1 MNAPLKKPL
10 PLQLRP
16 ASPTSNPALLLP
28 RGHLVS
34 AKLKP
39 PQTAA
44 TLVDRPALRQAIDDA
59 TAKQLLVVT
68 AQIGSG
74 KTTLLSQWRRHVAQR
89 PVAWFT
95 IDEHDNHPRRFFSY
109 LVAAVREAIPGFE
122 GYVTGALQDAVDFQ
136 THHMAA
142 VFLESLGRIGQDL
155 VVVLDDFQWI
165 TDPEVVRALHAL
177 LRHAPPNV
185 CWIVASRCVPE
196 LPLSEFK
203 LRDQLTQLGT
213 RDLNFQADQI
223 ADLSERLH
231 DRALAPDD
239 AEEIRHCT
247 EGWVAGV
254 KLALLT
260 ADDRPRIGDAVRR
273 FDGSHEAVA
282 RYLAETVLQ
291 GQPDD
296 LREFLVVSSVVDKM
310 CSGLCNALLGTSNGQ
325 AVLEHLE
332 RSQLFLHSLDP
343 HRRHY
348 RYHLLFQDFLRGVLQ
363 RDHADRIPSLHRAAS
378 AWYVQNDLPH
388 EALTHA
394 FASGDR
400 TWCVDVAGRCAL
412 HWLKQGETPE
422 ILRWAGMLSLAE
434 ILTHG
439 DLTCAWIMSLI
450 LARRFGDAAAALE
463 QAQQRMARVRLL
475 ATGTPRA
482 TLAARLQV
490 LDLMLHAETVGGPRL
505 DEGELMPDGDA
516 DFFAGLLMAAQTA
529 HLLCVNEFEA
539 MRRVAIRASAVGRA
553 CGSPYLTSHCE
564 TLIGIADFMQ
574 GRLADAAAI
583 CERNHE
589 AHRRFH
595 RSPAWVNAAL
605 GHACTLYEKNK
616 LDDAQA
622 LLTEVLPFVSAASIL
637 RNFVLAYALLARLK
651 GLQQR
656 HGEAFRLL
664 DYAHSVIERDGHPR
678 FKAQICFEKI
688 RLHIECGDG
697 AGALATAM
705 AFSLPERAQ
714 RGEWARMREYE
725 EEWARSGAALALLW
739 LHEQRHAEA
748 RALLQVLRDSAEKAG
763 RVSRQV
769 SAEVT
774 IAMCHWSEGRPEA
787 AFSALNR
794 CVVPTRQFVFAR
806 TAFDETPAVS
816 TLLAAAIGAGRLR
829 FIPPS
834 SYFKPYTLGA
844 QRAAA
849 APSSPTPAPP
859 TEPLTD
865 RELQILGLVSK
876 GLCNK
881 TISATSRIALNTIK
895 WHLRNAFTKL
905 DVHSRTGAVARAREL
920 HLID

>member
-10 PLQLRP
+10 QLRP
-16 ASPTSNPALLLP
+16 PSPPSNPALLLP
-28 RGHLVS
+28 RGHLVG

-44 TLVDRPALRQAIDDA
+44 TLVDRPALLQAIDEA
-59 TAKQLLVVT
+59 TGTQLLVVT

-177 LRHAPPNV
+177 LRHAPANV
-185 CWIVASRCVPE
+185 RWIVASRCVPE

-213 RDLNFQADQI
+213 RDLNFQAGQI

-231 DRALAPDD
+231 ARALAPDD
-239 AEEIRHCT
+239 AAEIHHCT

-260 ADDRPRIGDAVRR
+260 SEDRPRIGDAVRR

-282 RYLAETVLQ
+282 RYLAEAVLQ

-388 EALTHA
+388 EALTH
-394 FASGDR
+394 
-400 TWCVDVAGRCAL
+400 
-412 HWLKQGETPE
+412 
-422 ILRWAGMLSLAE
+422 
-434 ILTHG
+434 G
-439 DLTCAWIMSLI
+439 DLTCAWVMSLI
-450 LARRFGDAAAALE
+450 LARRFGDAASALE
-463 QAQQRMARVRLL
+463 QAQQRMSRVRLL
-475 ATGTPRA
+475 DTGTPPA
-482 TLAARLQV
+482 TLAARLRV
-490 LDLMLHAETVGGPRL
+490 LDLMLHAETAAGPRL
-505 DEGELMPDGDA
+505 GEGELVPDGDA
-516 DFFAGLLMAAQTA
+516 DFFTGLLMAAQTS
-529 HLLCVNEFEA
+529 HLLCVNAFDA

-605 GHACTLYEKNK
+605 GYACTLYEKNK

-637 RNFVLAYALLARLK
+637 RNFVLAYALLARIK
-651 GLQQR
+651 GLRQR
-656 HGEAFRLL
+656 HDEAFRLL
-664 DYAHSVIERDGHPR
+664 DCAHSVIERDGHPR
-678 FKAQICFEKI
+678 FMAQICFEKI

-697 AGALATAM
+697 AGALATAQG
-705 AFSLPERAQ
+705 FSLPERAQ
-714 RGEWARMREYE
+714 RGEWARTREYE

-806 TAFDETPAVS
+806 TAFDETPSVS
-816 TLLAAAIGAGRLR
+816 VLLAAAIGAGRLR

-834 SYFKPYTLGA
+834 SYFKPYTQAA
-844 QRAAA
+844 QPMAS
-849 APSSPTPAPP
+849 APASHAPAPP

-865 RELQILGLVSK
+865 RELLILGLVSK

-905 DVHSRTGAVARAREL
+905 EVHSRTGAVARAREL